1 MPPWIRDR
9 EESVTDAESTVPVR
23 YYFLAM
29 LGTAGL
35 APSVIWSIVGGN
47 APLALGVG
55 APFALLL
62 AWAGYRL
69 VHG

>member
-1 MPPWIRDR
+1 M
-9 EESVTDAESTVPVR
+9 TDADSTVPVR
-23 YYFLAM
+23 YYFLVM
-29 LGTAGL
+29 LGAAGL